1 VAACSPWR
9 ETAVLNQRRYRLA
22 RDRDSAQPSATFDFF
37 CQKLLKYCEKSAY
50 HGSVGKANRFTRT
63 GGRGYPLVED
73 RIQAGIMRHVRAVD
87 RPVSRSELTE
97 FLGVSRSKVSMEVGR
112 LLEAG
117 LLVED
122 GLAES
127 EGGRRSSLLRIPR
140 SAGLVAAV
148 DLGATS
154 IDVALSTLG
163 GGLLTHVGEP
173 ADIRDGP
180 QPILGRVK
188 ELLAELLD
196 EQSAG
201 TRDVLAIG
209 MGVPGPVEQASGLLR
224 SPPIMPGW
232 DLFPIR
238 NAFAGEYAAPVF
250 IDNDVNVMALGE
262 RWGGVGKGV
271 DNMLFVKIGT
281 GIGGG
286 IIADGRLYRGIQGC
300 AGDIGHICVDP
311 EGPVCTCGN
320 RGCFEAMAAA
330 PAIALKAERSA
341 REGFSPIL
349 SEVLR
354 ERGELSAKDVGEA
367 ASLGDY
373 HALEIIRESG
383 RLVGRVL
390 ATLVSTLNPS
400 LIVIGG
406 GVANIGHSLLAE
418 IRSAVYS
425 RSLPLATRNLPIV
438 LSELE
443 GVAGVTGAS
452 VLAAEGVLQTS

>member
-1 VAACSPWR
+1 
-9 ETAVLNQRRYRLA
+9 
-22 RDRDSAQPSATFDFF
+22 
-37 CQKLLKYCEKSAY
+37 
-50 HGSVGKANRFTRT
+50 
-63 GGRGYPLVED
+63 
-73 RIQAGIMRHVRAVD
+73 VD
-87 RPVSRSELTE
+87 RSVARSEMTGA
-97 FLGVSRSKVSMEVGR
+97 LGVSRSKVSLEVGR

-140 SAGLVAAV
+140 SAGFIAAV

-154 IDVALSTLG
+154 VDVALSTLG
-163 GGLLTHVGEP
+163 SELVAHRGEP
-173 ADIRDGP
+173 ADVGEGP
-180 QPILGRVK
+180 KAVLGRVK
-188 ELLAELLD
+188 DLLSGLLE
-196 EQSAG
+196 EQGVSR
-201 TRDVLAIG
+201 RDVRAIG
-209 MGVPGPVEQASGLLR
+209 VGVPGPVEQASGLLR

-232 DLFPIR
+232 DRFPIR
-238 NAFAGEYAAPVF
+238 DAFAGEYAAPVF
-250 IDNDVNVMALGE
+250 VDNDVNVMALGE
-262 RWGGVGKGV
+262 HWGGVGKGL

-286 IIADGRLYRGIQGC
+286 VIADGRLYRGTQGC

-311 EGPVCTCGN
+311 EGPVCSCGN
-320 RGCFEAMAAA
+320 RGCLEAMAAA
-330 PAIALKAERSA
+330 PAIVLKAERCA
-341 REGFSPIL
+341 RDGL
-349 SEVLR
+349 SLNLSKVLG

-367 ASLGDY
+367 ASVGDY

-383 RLVGRVL
+383 RLVGQAL

-418 IRSAVYS
+418 IRSTVYR

-438 LSELE
+438 LSELDE
-443 GVAGVTGAS
+443 MAGVVGAS
-452 VLAAEGVLQTS
+452 VLAAEGVLTQHG